1 MQLAAGGARIL
12 TQDIWFKPRLYCLL
26 THEWLGRGG
35 FPERGWE
42 FVGVGGRGAEIEVNK
57 V

>member
-42 FVGVGGRGAEIEVNK
+42 FVSVGGRGAEIEVSK